1 MIFLSFKVVS
11 DSHSLSANFP
21 PQDDAE
27 AGDDVLQDGDGGV
40 QVVAAAAEQDRGLHP
55 GQVQGN
61 LPLLPPGTQ
70 FKRTILARVL
80 T

>member
-1 MIFLSFKVVS
+1 MIFLSFNVVS

-27 AGDDVLQDGDGGV
+27 TGDDVLQDGDGGV